1 MKKPRKTGT
10 VPRSARSAVQSPF
23 SPKPVTSGLRLA
35 LETLRSAITITDE
48 DREKFKSRPWDLLSK
63 YGFLFPVVILKLF
76 KDIYTEKVR
85 RAVVCAPRGG
95 GKTFIAAALAFAVWF
110 FLGWNVVIVAG
121 SREQALRAIEYIS
134 ALLGQPEIKDYVG
147 DETKTLITGKGGNW
161 IKACPA
167 STKAIR
173 GIHARGRKILLI
185 IDEEAE
191 VEATVLRSALNV
203 VRDAKFSTILR
214 LSTYHKVVGS
224 FADLVDNHRQLGYT
238 LYKFDSFDVCARCK
252 DKCDDCFAAYAA
264 NRPDAAALT
273 AEFRDMYCTGRGHK
287 GEGWL
292 QIPEIRQ
299 ARVEQNREWFETENM
314 GWKPSGEGMVLP
326 PDKVKAAFEAVAA
339 LRPTANSE
347 RWFCIDW
354 GFKGMTAVNL
364 LERVGEDVNHL
375 ASREFSLTTFP
386 LILENLQQMAEE
398 FETHTVYADVS
409 HPFENTQLGEAG
421 FEVTPVAFVAYK
433 ETGAGWLRY
442 LFERGLFHSSAVF
455 GKVKKQLLG
464 WRRNASGQ
472 IVKKD
477 DHHCDSLLAGTKKL
491 DENFGGR
498 ITVGQFPFA
507 SDSDEVAL
515 DRLLDSSDRDL
526 DRLLGSSHG
535 S

>member
-1 MKKPRKTGT
+1 MPKTRKM
-10 VPRSARSAVQSPF
+10 
-23 SPKPVTSGLRLA
+23 PVRDPQPSVGATLKSSLRLA
-35 LETLRSAITITDE
+35 LQTLRSALAEADE
-48 DREKFKSRPWDLLSK
+48 HREKYAAKPWVLLTR

-76 KDIYTEKVR
+76 KDIYFEKVR

-147 DETKTLITGKGGNW
+147 DETKTLITGKAGNW

-191 VEATVLRSALNV
+191 VESTVLRSALNV
-203 VRDAKFSTILR
+203 VRDAKHSTILR

-224 FADLVDNHRQLGYT
+224 FADLVDNHKQLGYT
-238 LYKFDSFDVCARCK
+238 LYKFDSFDVCVRCK
-252 DKCDDCFAAYAA
+252 DKCDDCFSAYAA

-287 GEGWL
+287 GAGWL

-386 LILENLQQMAEE
+386 LILENLQHMADE

-433 ETGAGWLRY
+433 EAGAGWLRY

-455 GKVKKQLLG
+455 DKVKKQLLG

-498 ITVGQFPFA
+498 ITVGSLPLGG
-507 SDSDEVAL
+507 DSEEAAL
-515 DRLLDSSDRDL
+515 DRLLDASDRDL
-526 DRLLGSSHG
+526 DRLLGSG
-535 S
+535 RG